1 VSYFT
6 VFGCKRIILNK
17 KPKSSKFAPKVDEG
31 IFLGYASNTHGY
43 RVVNKTFGCV
53 EVTCDLTF
61 DESNGSQVEQVDEF
75 CVGKDVPAGKAI
87 KKMAIGEV
95 KPQEEDD
102 EDCEIEESAISPP
115 AVNLEYPEIPGFPE
129 TPEIISETLS
139 LLLMSP
145 KAVKKLRN

>member
-1 VSYFT
+1 
-6 VFGCKRIILNK
+6 
-17 KPKSSKFAPKVDEG
+17 
-31 IFLGYASNTHGY
+31 
-43 RVVNKTFGCV
+43 
-53 EVTCDLTF
+53 LTF

-115 AVNLEYPEIPGFPE
+115 AVNPEYPEIPGFPE